1 MARVSLIA
9 RISPEFRRRYQVYL
23 QQQPEDDQQL
33 EELEDLFPDLDAD
46 QYFRLFQI
54 LNNWHHP
61 RNFQNNHQ
69 VPNQNDPQFQNR
81 IRNNQ
86 PALEHQN
93 RMAQQQPQQRPPAI
107 FVDDPYH
114 GNINPGTTDGAK
126 LYLKAT
132 ASISDDDKFD
142 LNISSAQ
149 KFLDVMRRDATNF
162 GWGSL
167 IRAIQGNDA
176 NETRNLLKDHKII
189 TEAQIKKQAYKTW
202 GNHAAVFATVVP
214 DEYVLEELDPT
225 NDAGHRP
232 AFYRRVKSRMI
243 AKRIVGHLKT
253 ADYEILKNQ
262 SEQYT
267 WANDEKEEMDGPTI
281 LWLLLQACNPSTR
294 VGVSELKT
302 DIRNANSA
310 KFEHDVK
317 KLTDYL
323 SSKNREIEEKGQT
336 HQDYHL
342 DLFNA
347 LQTVPNPDFSS
358 FIRDER
364 QAWEIGGEKTPNQL
378 VAEALTIYNN
388 AVSSNRWN
396 TKDPKDA
403 KTMALSIKLSNFVTK
418 PSDTRRW

>member
-202 GNHAAVFATVVP
+202 GNHAAVFVTVVP

>member
-1 MARVSLIA
+1 
-9 RISPEFRRRYQVYL
+9 
-23 QQQPEDDQQL
+23 
-33 EELEDLFPDLDAD
+33 
-46 QYFRLFQI
+46 
-54 LNNWHHP
+54 
-61 RNFQNNHQ
+61 
-69 VPNQNDPQFQNR
+69 
-81 IRNNQ
+81 
-86 PALEHQN
+86 
-93 RMAQQQPQQRPPAI
+93 MAQQQPQQRPPAI

-176 NETRNLLKDHKII
+176 NETRNLLKDHKVI

-267 WANDEKEEMDGPTI
+267 WANDEKEEMDGPTM

-358 FIRDER
+358 FITRDER

-403 KTMALSIKLSNFVTK
+403 KIMALTTQIEQLRDETK
-418 PSDTRRW
+418 R